1 MNIDEVI
8 KLAME
13 DSTTSDEYKAE
24 IKNEQ
29 DPDVRMLAAMIAVD
43 VDKFDAGFNLLTNDE
58 INQLLPFMLTNL
70 DMFTTCGSLVQRIK
84 MSLEGLKDSKK
95 DIVVLMTKI
104 MENSHV

>member
-1 MNIDEVI
+1 MNIDEVV

-13 DSTTSDEYKAE
+13 DSTCSDEHKEE

-29 DPDVRMLAAMIAVD
+29 DPDVRLLSAMIAVD
-43 VDKFDAGFNLLTNDE
+43 VERFDAGINLLTNDE
-58 INQLLPFMLTNL
+58 INKLLPFMLTNL

-95 DIVVLMTKI
+95 DIVVLMTKV